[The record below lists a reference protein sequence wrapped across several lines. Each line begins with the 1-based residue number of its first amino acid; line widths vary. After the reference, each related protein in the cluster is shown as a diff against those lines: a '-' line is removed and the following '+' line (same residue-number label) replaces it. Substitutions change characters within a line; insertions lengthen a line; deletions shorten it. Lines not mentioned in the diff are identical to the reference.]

1 MITAV
6 QSQQTKGNLLGV
18 SAILLWSTMASLMRL
33 LSEVYG
39 PLGGAALMYSVATV
53 VLILVMGWPS
63 LKQFPVRYLVVV
75 GRLFVTYEI
84 ALFLAL
90 AFAQNRAQAIEVA
103 MLNHMWPCLTV
114 VLAVLLGLQR
124 ASIWLAPGMALS
136 LLGVSWILSGG
147 EGLSISN
154 MLANA
159 SENPLSY
166 SLGISCA
173 FVWAF
178 YCCVSKRLS
187 HGKDAIVPF
196 FAMASIVLWIK
207 YAFSAESL
215 PMPNL
220 GGVGLLIAAATGMA
234 LGYAAW
240 NKALLTGNLVLLAA
254 TSYISPV
261 LSSVFSSII
270 LSTTLQLSF
279 WQGAVMV
286 TAGSLLCW
294 WASRRA

>member
-1 MITAV
+1 MTIEV

-33 LSEVYG
+33 LSEAFG
-39 PLGGAALMYSVATV
+39 PLGGAALMYTVATA
-53 VLILVMGWPS
+53 VLILAMGWPS
-63 LKQFPVRYLVVV
+63 LKQFPMRYLVVV
-75 GRLFVTYEI
+75 GGLFVAYEI

-124 ASIWLAPGMALS
+124 ASLWLAPGMALS
-136 LLGVSWILSGG
+136 LIGVSWILSGG

-154 MLANA
+154 MIENA
-159 SENPLSY
+159 SDNPLSY
-166 SLGISCA
+166 GLGISCA
-173 FVWAF
+173 FLWAF
-178 YCCVSKRLS
+178 YCCISKRLS
-187 HGKDAIVPF
+187 RGKDAIVPF
-196 FAMASIVLWIK
+196 FAMASVVLWIK
-207 YAFSAESL
+207 YAFSNESL
-215 PMPNL
+215 AMPDFA
-220 GGVGLLIAAATGMA
+220 GVGLLIATAVVLA

-254 TSYISPV
+254 TSYVSPV

-270 LSTTLQLSF
+270 LSTTLRLSF
-279 WQGAVMV
+279 WQGTVMV
-286 TAGSLLCW
+286 TAGSLFCW
-294 WASRRA
+294 WASRRD